1 LVSSPNLSFLK
12 VKIHFVNKKVF
23 APPSRPEPRVCKSTH
38 KVYTDCHARLAM
50 TDRKLADGALNAR
63 LPRHFA
69 DGRNNDRARRWGFR
83 GDFQGGTKGRRNAMR
98 PSPSPLEP
106 PLEVL
111 ETFGGAKVSD
121 KRPAKEGS

>member
-1 LVSSPNLSFLK
+1 VFIIILLSLFYSLSLWERVGVRVLGCPFIAGVSLILAFSHREK
-12 VKIHFVNKKVF
+12 GQD
-23 APPSRPEPRVCKSTH
+23 R
-38 KVYTDCHARLAM
+38 RLA
-50 TDRKLADGALNAR
+50 DNALNAR

-69 DGRNNDRARRWGFR
+69 DGRNKDRARRWGFR

-121 KRPAKEGS
+121 NRPAKAGS